1 MNEINILICDDHNVT
16 HETIAAY
23 LTQEGMTFESAY
35 DGVVALELFEKQQ
48 FDIIILDL
56 MMPKL
61 NGLEVC
67 KTIRSKSDIPI
78 IMLTAKGDEVDRIIG
93 LEIGADDYVTKP
105 FSPRE
110 VITRIKTILKRTK
123 AQYNEQDS
131 RLVKGHLTIDMDRYE
146 VRMRDMLIEMTP
158 KETELLYFLAKNEGI
173 VFTRDQLL
181 NQIWGYDYFGD
192 TRAVD
197 TQIKRIRKKIQNSDS
212 NIDIK
217 SVYGVGYKFEV
228 HHEKY

>member
-1 MNEINILICDDHNVT
+1 MDNIKILICDDHTVT

-23 LTQEGMTFESAY
+23 LAQEGMTYESAY
-35 DGVVALELFEKQQ
+35 DGLEALELFEKQQ
-48 FDIIILDL
+48 FDIVILDL

-67 KTIRSKSDIPI
+67 KTIRKKCDVPI
-78 IMLTAKGDEVDRIIG
+78 IMLTAKGDEFDKIIG

-110 VITRIKTILKRTK
+110 VVTRIKTILKRTK
-123 AQYNEQDS
+123 KHEQLNS
-131 RLVKGHLTIDMDRYE
+131 RLEKGYLTIDMDRYE
-146 VRMRDMLIEMTP
+146 VSIRNKVVEMTP

-197 TQIKRIRKKIQNSDS
+197 TQIKRIRKKIQNVESS
-212 NIDIK
+212 IDIK

-228 HHEKY
+228 RYETS